1 MGGGDP
7 PFENRELI
15 VSQRKIIRF
24 WWHLVYNTIFG
35 TRWQSRVQIKTFL
48 KFKMADGRH
57 FKHRF
62 LAITQQPIA
71 RFEWN
76 FAFGSS
82 FSQNFGN
89 GTDINFLQNVFFCFP
104 NAIWASASG
113 SFRIVSDTLVVLP
126 NLTQKWYGS
135 CRAVRTDGAAHEII
149 SLLTRLCIYY
159 LFINKITGK
168 RLQLSWPSRNFQ
180 LRATIILYYARWQH
194 KNKHTAAK
202 KWKKYTKHRRTI
214 QNNKSELE
222 YSPN

>member
-35 TRWQSRVQIKTFL
+35 TRWQSRVQIKIFL

-89 GTDINFLQNVFFCFP
+89 GTDINFLQNVFFVFLMQ
-104 NAIWASASG
+104 SG
-113 SFRIVSDTLVVLP
+113 LRRAAAFVSSPIHLLFCPTSLKSGTTAAV
-126 NLTQKWYGS
+126 
-135 CRAVRTDGAAHEII
+135 RAVPMASSIYTTFARRHYPILIKLWVFLYCGLAVRKVKYPVTQLYVAWVRNWRQIRKNREDCLAWI
-149 SLLTRLCIYY
+149 SLFSLW
-159 LFINKITGK
+159 
-168 RLQLSWPSRNFQ
+168 LS
-180 LRATIILYYARWQH
+180 I
-194 KNKHTAAK
+194 
-202 KWKKYTKHRRTI
+202 
-214 QNNKSELE
+214 
-222 YSPN
+222 